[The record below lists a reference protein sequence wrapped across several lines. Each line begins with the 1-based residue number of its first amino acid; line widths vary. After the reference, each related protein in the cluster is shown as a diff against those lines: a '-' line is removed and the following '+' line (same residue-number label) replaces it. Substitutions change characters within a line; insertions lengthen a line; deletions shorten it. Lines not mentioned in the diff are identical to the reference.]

1 MRFLYIILILGLVS
15 CAQQTSLTGGDKDT
29 LAPILMVDSSISLV
43 NMKQTSVNLEFNENI
58 QFLRGKRALI
68 TNPSISEVEVTE
80 EKNEIEIN
88 WKDTLSPNTTYSF
101 LFINSIADITEKNKI
116 NEFNYVVS
124 TGPKIDSGSL
134 KGTIIKYPE
143 KKVFENALIRIV
155 NANDKEYTY
164 RTYADKNGEYELNN
178 IKNGEYQLYYF
189 LDENDNLLLD
199 TLTEDHGFYRDTI
212 LVSDSSTILNTI
224 AFSPK
229 RKKSL
234 DKSSFNHL
242 GRLELE
248 FNIPVDSCRVID
260 LTTKTIYQSNT
271 MSSKHLFYF
280 SDTLAKHS
288 LIIKSG
294 NEFKDTIR
302 VSYTDKTEL
311 ENKISFKEKKPNTLI
326 SNEEITL
333 EFNQFIKEIDTSLI
347 EIVVDSILINASFK
361 VNKNFLTIVPE
372 SKVNNYKMTLLPNSI
387 TGIKE
392 AKKDTSL
399 VNFMI
404 SNNSNLSTL
413 ELRVFNIPYPK
424 SIIQII
430 QNKQVL
436 KELRVSAEKLEYSIS
451 RCKPGDYEMK
461 LIGDLNGDGYWTI
474 GNIEKNV
481 LPEPIVDYKG
491 VLQLKKN
498 WTSNIQWDFNL
509 EN

>member
-1 MRFLYIILILGLVS
+1 MRFLYIILFLGIFS
-15 CAQQTSLTGGDKDT
+15 CAQQTSLTGGGKDT
-29 LAPILMVDSSISLV
+29 IAPILKVDSNMSLV
-43 NMKQTSVNLEFNENI
+43 NMKQTSINLEFNENI
-58 QFLRGKRALI
+58 QFLKSKRALI
-68 TNPSISEVEVTE
+68 TNPSINEVEVTA
-80 EKNEIEIN
+80 EKNKIEIN
-88 WKDTLSPNTTYSF
+88 WEDTLHPNTTYSF

-124 TGPKIDSGSL
+124 TGSKIDSGSL
-134 KGTIIKYPE
+134 QGTIIKYPE
-143 KKVFENALIRIV
+143 KEVFKNALVRIV
-155 NANDKEYTY
+155 NVNDKIYIY
-164 RTYADKNGEYELNN
+164 RTYTDENGKYQLNN
-178 IKNGEYQLYYF
+178 IINGEYQLNCF
-189 LDENDNLLLD
+189 QDENDNLLLD
-199 TLTEDHGFYRDTI
+199 TLNEDHGFYRKNI

-234 DKSSFNHL
+234 EKSTFNHF

-248 FNIPVDSCRVID
+248 FNIPVDSCRVTD
-260 LTTKTIYQSNT
+260 LTTNTIYQSNT

-294 NEFKDTIR
+294 NDFKDTIR
-302 VSYTDKTEL
+302 VSYVDKTGL
-311 ENKISFKEKKPNTLI
+311 GNKISYKEQKTNALI
-326 SNEEITL
+326 SKEGFTL

-361 VNKNFLTIVPE
+361 INKNFLTIFPE
-372 SKVNNYKMTLLPNSI
+372 SKINNYKMTLLPNSI

-392 AKKDTSL
+392 AKKDTSI

-404 SNNSNLSTL
+404 SNDNNLSTL
-413 ELRVFNIPYPK
+413 DLTIFNIPYPK

-430 QNKQVL
+430 QNKQVV
-436 KELRVSAEKLEYSIS
+436 KELRLSAEKLEYSIS
-451 RCKPGDYEMK
+451 RCKPGDYEIK

-481 LPEPIVDYKG
+481 LPEPIVDYNG

-498 WTSNIQWDFNL
+498 WTSNIQWDFKL
-509 EN
+509 ED